1 MRKRSTKLGVSA
13 AASALVVGAVLIS
26 GCGSKPAFCQKED
39 DLNSAVKQLGNAIT
53 SANPTQIQTAGQN
66 VQTDAN
72 ALVTSAQNT
81 YPGQTQEI
89 ETSVTELVS
98 GVKSFSSS
106 TDKVAAAAGLVADLT
121 AVKSAFEGL
130 QKKTQS
136 DCG

>member
-1 MRKRSTKLGVSA
+1 MTSRSGKLGFSA
-13 AASALVVGAVLIS
+13 AASVVVIGAVLLS

-39 DLNSAVKQLGNAIT
+39 ELNSAVKQLGNAIT
-53 SANPTQIQTAGQN
+53 SVNPTQIQTAGQN

-89 ETSVTELVS
+89 QTSVTELVD

-121 AVKSAFEGL
+121 AVKTAFQGL
-130 QKKTQS
+130 QKKTKS